1 MGAHERPSN
10 LRGHHPPRLNTRKPL
25 GNDTYCPVGTIGMP
39 SAIRCPM
46 TAQRTTPPL
55 ALTDI
60 FSGADTAH
68 VSPSTDLLR
77 TLKRYG
83 VEVVFTVTGGPLMPF
98 LQACRREQLKT
109 VVCRQETNA
118 VIAASAYYHA
128 KGVPALVAL
137 TSGPGAANAVN
148 GCLFALREHA
158 AVFVVSA
165 RPAGPKLGRG
175 AVQDLDSAALLRGVT
190 KHSEQLLHP
199 HQVRHLGHQLMAT
212 ALAPNPGPVNLTVAC
227 HQW

>member
-1 MGAHERPSN
+1 
-10 LRGHHPPRLNTRKPL
+10 
-25 GNDTYCPVGTIGMP
+25 
-39 SAIRCPM
+39 M
-46 TAQRTTPPL
+46 TAQLAVPPL
-55 ALTDI
+55 AFTDVRSSTDRTNI
-60 FSGADTAH
+60 
-68 VSPSTDLLR
+68 SPSQSLLR
-77 TLKRYG
+77 ILKAYG
-83 VEVVFTVTGGPLMPF
+83 VDIVFTVTGGPLMPF
-98 LQACRREQLKT
+98 LQACRQAQLAT

-118 VIAASAYYHA
+118 VIAASAYYQA

-175 AVQDLDSAALLRGVT
+175 AVQDLDSAALLRPVT

-199 HQVRHLGHQLMAT
+199 LQVDHLTHHLMAT
-212 ALAPNPGPVNLTVAC
+212 AVAPNPGPVNLTFAC

>member
-1 MGAHERPSN
+1 MTTQLAS
-10 LRGHHPPRLNTRKPL
+10 PP
-25 GNDTYCPVGTIGMP
+25 
-39 SAIRCPM
+39 A
-46 TAQRTTPPL
+46 
-55 ALTDI
+55 ALEGLLSSTD
-60 FSGADTAH
+60 FAS
-68 VSPSTDLLR
+68 VSPSVELLR
-77 TLKRYG
+77 ILKLYG

-98 LQACRREQLKT
+98 LQACRQEQLAT

-118 VIAASAYYHA
+118 VIAASAYYQA
-128 KGVPALVAL
+128 KAVPALVAL

-175 AVQDLDSAALLRGVT
+175 AVQDLDSAALLRPVT

-199 HQVRHLGHQLMAT
+199 HQVHHLSHHLMAT